1 MTLNDGGKQRI
12 EEERMDSG
20 GEENC
25 ILLALCDNAISVP
38 EFSSVSVVSLA
49 LFEIG
54 PCLALSL
61 HLRSL
66 FRARVITDFS

>member
-38 EFSSVSVVSLA
+38 EFSSVSVVSRFVRNWPLFSPLA
-49 LFEIG
+49 PLEIFV
-54 PCLALSL
+54 PCAS
-61 HLRSL
+61 HH
-66 FRARVITDFS
+66 

>member
-1 MTLNDGGKQRI
+1 
-12 EEERMDSG
+12 MDCG

-25 ILLALCDNAISVP
+25 ILLALCDNAISDP
-38 EFSSVSVVSLA
+38 EFSSVSVVLSLCSKLVLVLA
-49 LFEIG
+49 LW
-54 PCLALSL
+54 L